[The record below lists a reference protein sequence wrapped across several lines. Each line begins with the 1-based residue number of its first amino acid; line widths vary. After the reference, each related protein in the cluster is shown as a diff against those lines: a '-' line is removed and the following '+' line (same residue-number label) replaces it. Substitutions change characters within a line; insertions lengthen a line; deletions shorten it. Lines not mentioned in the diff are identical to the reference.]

1 MIYGYA
7 KEETHMYAKNVDAI
21 LKKQMENMSA
31 GIVEAKRMIKIIEA
45 NLTFAKSGV
54 KMTQSKLE

>member
-7 KEETHMYAKNVDAI
+7 KEEIHMYAKNVDAI

-31 GIVEAKRMIKIIEA
+31 GIVEAKRMINK
-45 NLTFAKSGV
+45 NH
-54 KMTQSKLE
+54 

>member
-7 KEETHMYAKNVDAI
+7 KEETNMYAKNVDAI

-31 GIVEAKRMIKIIEA
+31 GIVEAKRMINK
-45 NLTFAKSGV
+45 NH
-54 KMTQSKLE
+54 